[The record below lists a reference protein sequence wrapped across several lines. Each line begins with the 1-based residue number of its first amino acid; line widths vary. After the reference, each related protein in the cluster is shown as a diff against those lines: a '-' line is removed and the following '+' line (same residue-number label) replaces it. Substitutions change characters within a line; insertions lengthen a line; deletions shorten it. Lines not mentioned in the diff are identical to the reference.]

1 MNLRSHCFP
10 QKAIQFLIVAF
21 LLAGCQSSPQA
32 TPTSTV
38 ENTATPLPTS
48 TPEATPTPLT
58 ENIKVESQCE
68 ESSILTFSL
77 SSELLNDTL
86 SFNVYFPPC
95 YDPHTS
101 QPYPV
106 IYLLHGQEQDAS
118 LWRDIG
124 IQAAADQLIL
134 EQSRQPFLIVMPVE
148 QYYFR
153 SSENNR
159 YPDAI
164 MEELIPAVESDLPVC
179 AERECRAIGGVSR
192 GGAWA
197 ARLAFQN
204 WDVFGTLGAHSTPLF
219 EGDLEILPEWVDTI
233 SSDSLPRIY
242 ADVGSTDPAVKD
254 AYAFDQ
260 ALNALGVP
268 HEWHLNS
275 GRHNEEYWSAHIY
288 EYLSWYTSAW
298 MKE

>member
-10 QKAIQFLIVAF
+10 QKAIQFLIIAF
-21 LLAGCQSSPQA
+21 VLAGCQSLPQA
-32 TPTSTV
+32 APTSTV

-95 YDPHTS
+95 YDSNTS

-179 AERECRAIGGVSR
+179 TERECRAIGGVSR

-242 ADVGSTDPAVKD
+242 ADVGSIDPAVKD

-275 GRHNEEYWSAHIY
+275 GRHNEEYWSEHIY
-288 EYLSWYTSAW
+288 EYLFFYTSTW

>member
-10 QKAIQFLIVAF
+10 QKAIQFLIIAF

-32 TPTSTV
+32 APTPTV

-48 TPEATPTPLT
+48 TPEATTTPVP
-58 ENIKVESQCE
+58 ENIKIESQCE
-68 ESSILTFSL
+68 ESSILTFTL

-106 IYLLHGQEQDAS
+106 IYLLHGQEQNAS

-179 AERECRAIGGVSR
+179 TERECRAIGGVSR

-197 ARLAFQN
+197 VRLAFQN
-204 WDVFGTLGAHSTPLF
+204 LDIFGALGAHSTPLF
-219 EGDLEILPEWVDTI
+219 EGDLEILPEWVDAI

-260 ALNALGVP
+260 ELNVLGVP

-288 EYLSWYTSAW
+288 EYLFWYTSAW